1 MKKNNLLYKVC
12 LLIIGINLFVIVS
25 QAPSQ
30 TINKELLLK
39 GVLYS
44 QSLIKDAQCHYV
56 FQRFLRDTWRT
67 TLEMEWAY
75 KPGKSFLKGKV
86 YGYLE
91 GKKELVEDIAY
102 IFNGVNGYSI
112 GYENGKVIGVTM
124 QNRERVEKLFS
135 KVPPEALFLRFWP
148 LGIELKQ
155 ILSDPALKL
164 LPDKENIEGSSCY
177 VVHLESVTGTHN
189 TKDGYKIWLDPEKGF
204 LPRRIEIYSS
214 NKLTILLGP
223 ITLSNFGNNLWF
235 PTETKTTTFSP
246 EFPQGN
252 IGRVIYEDIRINQNL
267 GDEKFTPVFESG
279 TKIYD
284 SALGISYTIPAAK

>member
-1 MKKNNLLYKVC
+1 MKKNNLLYKVF
-12 LLIIGINLFVIVS
+12 LMIIGINLFVIVS

-44 QSLIKDAQCHYV
+44 QSLIKDAQCRYV
-56 FQRFLRDTWRT
+56 SQNFFKNDWRT
-67 TLEMEWAY
+67 ILEMEWAY
-75 KPGKSFLKGKV
+75 KPGKSFLKGKA

-124 QNRERVEKLFS
+124 QNRERVEKLFG

-148 LGIELKQ
+148 LGIELQQ

-164 LPDKENIEGSSCY
+164 LPDRESVEGSSCY
-177 VVHLESVTGTHN
+177 VAHLESVTGSLN
-189 TKDGYKIWLDPEKGF
+189 PQNGYKIWLDPEKGF
-204 LPRRIEIYSS
+204 LPRKIEIYYSG
-214 NKLTILLGP
+214 KLKTVLGP

-235 PTETKTTTFSP
+235 PTGAKITTFSP
-246 EFPQGN
+246 DFPQGN

-267 GDEKFTPVFESG
+267 GDEKFTPVFEPG